1 MGLPAAIDGGGIGG
15 GKTRIGKTR
24 NGGIGALAVGTE
36 ASWPAFWSLRE
47 LPIPKLFREA
57 VHAATSAADRGSM
70 GPRAGFLSMLIRVVL
85 ALVRGTLGFVASVPL
100 LRGSVENKDPD
111 WLKFAPRM
119 VGRGGASSLGIR
131 VGNRVGNV
139 PKLAGF
145 ESTLARVAILIGK
158 TARSDVE
165 GEAATCTKRT
175 KQSRAQSLSARFS
188 FSYEGSSCQKDN
200 SRSVSARFCRILKFP
215 P

>member
-1 MGLPAAIDGGGIGG
+1 MGIPAAIDGGGVGG

-24 NGGIGALAVGTE
+24 LGGIGAVAGGTE
-36 ASWPAFWSLRE
+36 ASWPAFWSLSE

-57 VHAATSAADRGSM
+57 VHAATSATDRGSM
-70 GPRAGFLSMLIRVVL
+70 GPCAGFMSMLIRVAP

-119 VGRGGASSLGIR
+119 VGRGGASSLSSRGS
-131 VGNRVGNV
+131 NV

-165 GEAATCTKRT
+165 VEAATCTKRI

-188 FSYEGSSCQKDN
+188 FSYEGS
-200 SRSVSARFCRILKFP
+200 
-215 P
+215 